1 MKQFTRVPVLQLVR
15 AALVL
20 LPLASLALAQPPRM
34 AALSDLQKQWG
45 DSGSACPKPDSL
57 GVNYSAL
64 TDPDRDL
71 QTQAGQAALG
81 QNISDSL
88 SEVIADTEEQLR
100 ELPKD
105 DPSRA
110 QLEKLL
116 EGLRT
121 QQRQTQQTAPQAP
134 QSAGLTLPNTLAKL
148 RRALGVVSGPGSV
161 RLMEGAAEY
170 REAGNASRT
179 AALAS
184 VIGKPQLSLGLLLRA
199 QALEPRNPA
208 HLVNLAGLSNYY
220 GLFAEA
226 LTLVTAAERLSPP
239 AALRPL
245 LLNNKG
251 HALLR
256 LRRLSE
262 AETTLRAAA
271 QADPNLQEARVNLA
285 FALGAQNKC
294 SEAKVWAHRAVWR
307 HNLSGAENVQ
317 TSRARPLG
325 EAFAVATAAAPA
337 LPSLTLIAPDQT
349 TDALTGLFA
358 QLEQVTAK
366 QPTYN
371 EMTSAFA
378 ASTRR
383 SVEIRSESR
392 VGRIKAKFVDLL
404 AEAQS
409 VATNLDDDNDYAPA
423 QGRALEVAKAALK
436 RRLEELGA
444 RFFSSPSCA
453 NAALWRE
460 AALPSFQA
468 VDSAL
473 RAVYA
478 AAWRSS
484 VTLTSRFSDPA
495 YRNVAVL
502 NLRSLY
508 YNAVRE
514 IHANAQ
520 TYLSNLSA
528 ASGFAVC
535 GAGSKAMIG
544 PLATPSIPAACT
556 SSAAPATP
564 ARGWRLALSCDRTE
578 FNFANPTWMDR
589 FSILRD
595 SDSPLTESQLDSRLT
610 VFVPGGFVRLT
621 KEAVVIDAGL
631 TAPGGNRNWSF
642 VWNASAG
649 GAGLASS
656 ESESGL
662 N

>member
-1 MKQFTRVPVLQLVR
+1 MKRFTRVSMRHLARSVL
-15 AALVL
+15 AL

-34 AALSDLQKQWG
+34 AALSDLQPQWG
-45 DSGSACPKPDSL
+45 DAGSECPKPDQL
-57 GVNYSAL
+57 GVNFSTL

-71 QTQAGQAALG
+71 QTQSGQSALG
-81 QNISDSL
+81 QNLSDSL
-88 SEVIADTEEQLR
+88 SEMIADTEEQLS

-116 EGLRT
+116 EGLRA
-121 QQRQTQQTAPQAP
+121 QQRQTQQITPQAP
-134 QSAGLTLPNTLAKL
+134 QSAGLTLPATLAKL
-148 RRALGVVSGPGSV
+148 RRAVAVVSGPGSV
-161 RLMEGAAEY
+161 RLMEGAPEY

-184 VIGKPQLSLGLLLRA
+184 VIGKPQLALGLLLRA
-199 QALEPRNPA
+199 QVLEPRNPA

-220 GLFAEA
+220 GLFGEA
-226 LTLVTAAERLSPP
+226 LALVAAAERLSPP
-239 AALRPL
+239 ATLRPL

-294 SEAKVWAHRAVWR
+294 SEAKIWAHRALWR
-307 HNLSGAENVQ
+307 SGLSGAENVQ
-317 TSRARPLG
+317 TSRVRPLA
-325 EAFAVATAAAPA
+325 EAFTPFSAAAPA
-337 LPSLTLIAPDQT
+337 LPSLTLVAPDQA
-349 TDALTGLFA
+349 TDALADLTAL
-358 QLEQVTAK
+358 LEQVIAK
-366 QPTYN
+366 QPKP
-371 EMTSAFA
+371 EGLKSAFA
-378 ASTRR
+378 ASSRR

-392 VGRIKAKFVDLL
+392 VGRVKARFVDSL
-404 AEAQS
+404 ADAQRS
-409 VATNLDDDNDYAPA
+409 ATNLDDANNHAPA
-423 QGRALEVAKAALK
+423 QGRALEAAQATLK
-436 RRLEELGA
+436 RRLEELGT

-453 NAALWRE
+453 NAAAWRE

-478 AAWRSS
+478 IAWRSS
-484 VTLTSRFSDPA
+484 ATLTGRFSEPT

-502 NLRSLY
+502 TLRNLY

-514 IHANAQ
+514 VYANAQ
-520 TYLSNLSA
+520 MYLSNLSA
-528 ASGFAVC
+528 ANGFAVC
-535 GAGSKAMIG
+535 GTGSTPLIG
-544 PLATPSIPAACT
+544 ALATPPIPAPCIL
-556 SSAAPATP
+556 SVAPATP
-564 ARGWRLALSCDRTE
+564 AKGWRLALSCDRTD
-578 FNFANPTWMDR
+578 FNFANPAWMDR
-589 FSILRD
+589 FQILRD
-595 SDSPLTESQLDSRLT
+595 SDSPLTESQLDARLA
-610 VFVPGGFVRLT
+610 VFAPGGFVKLT
-621 KEAVVIDAGL
+621 AEAVVIDAGL
-631 TAPGGNRNWSF
+631 NAPSGNRNWSF

-649 GAGLASS
+649 GTGLASS